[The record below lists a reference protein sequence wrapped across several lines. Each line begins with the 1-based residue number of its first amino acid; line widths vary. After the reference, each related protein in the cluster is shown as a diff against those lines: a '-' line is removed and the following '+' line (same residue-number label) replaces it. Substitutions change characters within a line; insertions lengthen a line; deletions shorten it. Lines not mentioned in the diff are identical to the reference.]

1 MAFRFDLCKRFEEFA
16 KRLTG
21 ADTIGHSDDV
31 DAERSDEYTTK
42 VHHFARI
49 VNEARI
55 GQFRAQAV
63 RVILLDL
70 SMCPESR

>member
-1 MAFRFDLCKRFEEFA
+1 MAFRNDLYNRFEEFV

-21 ADTIGHSDDV
+21 VDTIEHSDDV

-49 VNEARI
+49 FNEARI
-55 GQFRAQAV
+55 GQF
-63 RVILLDL
+63 
-70 SMCPESR
+70 

>member
-42 VHHFARI
+42 VHRFTRI

-55 GQFRAQAV
+55 GHF
-63 RVILLDL
+63 
-70 SMCPESR
+70 

>member
-1 MAFRFDLCKRFEEFA
+1 MASRNDLGSRFEVFV
-16 KRLTG
+16 KRLMSV
-21 ADTIGHSDDV
+21 DTREHSVDV
-31 DAERSDEYTTK
+31 DAERSGEETTK

-63 RVILLDL
+63 
-70 SMCPESR
+70 